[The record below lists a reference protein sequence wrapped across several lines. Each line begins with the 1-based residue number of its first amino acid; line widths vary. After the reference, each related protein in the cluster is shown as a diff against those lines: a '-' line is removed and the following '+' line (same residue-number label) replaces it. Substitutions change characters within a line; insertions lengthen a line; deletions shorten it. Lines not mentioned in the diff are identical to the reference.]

1 MLCDSRS
8 SRWVIARG
16 GSGACSRIVEP
27 ALALDAEEARLLG
40 GDAGGERPRRV
51 DVAYGDVALLAERVI
66 REAVLSQVP
75 VDVVVGPRDDRQD
88 LDPPVLD
95 ADDRQALAR
104 ARLGAPQPCKPRAG
118 AQFVERPAHRL
129 DLHDLVEGVDARFA
143 LLPEPAVPGLDPGGR
158 LDRPVHPEVDPQARG
173 EK

>member
-95 ADDRQALAR
+95 ADDRPGVPR
-104 ARLGAPQPCKPRAG
+104 ARPGAAPPRQPSAGAPVA
-118 AQFVERPAHRL
+118 
-129 DLHDLVEGVDARFA
+129 
-143 LLPEPAVPGLDPGGR
+143 
-158 LDRPVHPEVDPQARG
+158 
-173 EK
+173 